1 MAGRKKKQPPPLQ
14 RPPRVGMTDE
24 EASGSPYRE
33 QRFLGLFVSDEI
45 AAERA
50 LHAVV
55 CYSRTHIA
63 VAYSLGDISCLLVR
77 HHRAGLPPETR
88 QTFFVLSRSLERLEK
103 APVRLNLDMIGP
115 HMTMTYSATSPS
127 NRLGKGFSLLPVVH
141 RAGALIIV
149 IALVMAK
156 SLLKLHVIGVA
167 FNRPYDQQ
175 VLIMDRDLLQTL
187 DYRVELNFNRLAT
200 KLESGF

>member
-1 MAGRKKKQPPPLQ
+1 
-14 RPPRVGMTDE
+14 
-24 EASGSPYRE
+24 
-33 QRFLGLFVSDEI
+33 
-45 AAERA
+45 
-50 LHAVV
+50 
-55 CYSRTHIA
+55 
-63 VAYSLGDISCLLVR
+63 
-77 HHRAGLPPETR
+77 
-88 QTFFVLSRSLERLEK
+88 
-103 APVRLNLDMIGP
+103 
-115 HMTMTYSATSPS
+115 
-127 NRLGKGFSLLPVVH
+127 VH